1 MRAWTLH
8 NRDIGQGAMDDAG
21 PAFVA
26 LQALVLM
33 KRLNLQPKRTVR
45 WVGWTTEERG
55 SRGMKCSRISLTSRL
70 HIAIAVLMGIMLSG
84 RWWSVFRPV
93 QR

>member
-1 MRAWTLH
+1 
-8 NRDIGQGAMDDAG
+8 MDDAG

-33 KRLNLQPKRTVR
+33 KRLNLRPKRTVR

-55 SRGMKCSRISLTSRL
+55 SRG
-70 HIAIAVLMGIMLSG
+70 AIPAAFLLCH
-84 RWWSVFRPV
+84 
-93 QR
+93 

>member
-1 MRAWTLH
+1 
-8 NRDIGQGAMDDAG
+8 MDDAG

-33 KRLNLQPKRTVR
+33 KRLNMRPKRTVR

-55 SRGMKCSRISLTSRL
+55 SRGAISATLL
-70 HIAIAVLMGIMLSG
+70 LCH
-84 RWWSVFRPV
+84 
-93 QR
+93 